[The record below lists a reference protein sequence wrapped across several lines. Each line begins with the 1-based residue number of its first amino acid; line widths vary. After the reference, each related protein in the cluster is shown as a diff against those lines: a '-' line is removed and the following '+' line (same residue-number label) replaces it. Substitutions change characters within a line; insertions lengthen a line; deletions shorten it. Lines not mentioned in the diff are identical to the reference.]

1 MTDFSGGSWRSLI
14 TGDTVS
20 AIPDIQ
26 LWHNSDRIDTLLSAG
41 SAVQNDG
48 DPIDAWLDSLPND
61 RQQYDVTGGGAVYRP
76 STFGTLDAVE
86 WSGTDTLTRSQVV
99 SAESFAIGAWVKP
112 DSFGGMIN
120 SQYNVSAE
128 AREWRLGSTSNDEW
142 EFGATTDATDFDT
155 LQTVTSTQDANT
167 GEWRFIGGFYAAEST
182 DNWTQYDIGLVI
194 DGDVVGTHNLGSSIG
209 DNNAD
214 FSVGGRT
221 NVGGGLFSGLH
232 HYSVMRVGGVYSPD
246 EWTQLY
252 NHRAGEI
259 HSVDSVSQ
267 NIKTKI

>member
-1 MTDFSGGSWRSLI
+1 MTDFSGGSWGSLI
-14 TGDTVS
+14 TGDEVS

-112 DSFGGMIN
+112 DSFGGIIN
-120 SQYNVSAE
+120 SQYNVSAD

-142 EFGATTDATDFDT
+142 EFGAATDTTDFDT

-259 HSVDSVSQ
+259 HS
-267 NIKTKI
+267 